1 MRKAPGRFVLPLLL
15 PGMADSREMV
25 MSFRIISRISSSNCV
40 FRSSRY
46 SPNSSITFLSSAPLR
61 SICRMEA
68 IRSSRSS
75 PTVAETNFSGI
86 FCESISTTVS
96 ARYTVGSK
104 RTTAT
109 ATRAKRIHATVIR
122 IFLFQIVLR
131 MERRENAGWLDS
143 GSSST
148 LVCPLLTMVFPA
160 FYRNIGTK
168 RDGLL
173 FSTHCAPANSRILR
187 PVSRGP
193 RSFPIFRISRAEYRR
208 IREVP
213 AMWPRRLNKNKA
225 SDAITN
231 NEISPIPWVGGG
243 RGRSAN
249 REQGAGYHRRPSRW
263 ARHRTHSAADDRG
276 RLGRQ
281 LTSLRAGLHRAGQHD
296 SHRWL
301 AGLRRSGQQ
310 GLSARDHQIA
320 GPEER
325 GFRVDA
331 ACPPGRLV
339 AETLVTGYPPRRRGT
354 SAPPVL
360 PG

>member
-1 MRKAPGRFVLPLLL
+1 MRNAPGRFVLPLLL

-25 MSFRIISRISSSNCV
+25 MSFRIISRISSSKCV

-131 MERRENAGWLDS
+131 MERREHAGWLDS

-148 LVCPLLTMVFPA
+148 LACALLTMVFPA

-173 FSTHCAPANSRILR
+173 FSTHYAPADSRILR

-193 RSFPIFRISRAEYRR
+193 RSFPRFRISRAEYRKTEAVSGVLR
-208 IREVP
+208 
-213 AMWPRRLNKNKA
+213 RRLTKNKA
-225 SDAITN
+225 SDAFTN
-231 NEISPIPWVGGG
+231 NEISPIPLVNDHNGQVEGQAL
-243 RGRSAN
+243 S
-249 REQGAGYHRRPSRW
+249 
-263 ARHRTHSAADDRG
+263 
-276 RLGRQ
+276 
-281 LTSLRAGLHRAGQHD
+281 AGLG
-296 SHRWL
+296 
-301 AGLRRSGQQ
+301 
-310 GLSARDHQIA
+310 
-320 GPEER
+320 
-325 GFRVDA
+325 
-331 ACPPGRLV
+331 
-339 AETLVTGYPPRRRGT
+339 
-354 SAPPVL
+354 
-360 PG
+360 